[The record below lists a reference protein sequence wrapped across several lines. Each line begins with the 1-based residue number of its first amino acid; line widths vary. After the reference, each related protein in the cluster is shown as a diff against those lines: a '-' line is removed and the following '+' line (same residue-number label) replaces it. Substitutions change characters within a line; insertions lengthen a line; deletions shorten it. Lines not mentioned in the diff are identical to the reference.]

1 MATIKF
7 GSSIEASC
15 QAHVKVSTLNEEL
28 VDNDDTN
35 PARLVPCPFDKSH
48 QIRICRFPYHIIKCK
63 KNHPQLAKQ
72 MKTCSFNACH
82 VMPKHELDEH
92 TKTCPN
98 RIALFTEE
106 VCRQMEARNVE
117 NGSFRPRLMLQSPQT
132 LVKTGKRKPTRQSFH
147 LFGVKVHLPASCQ
160 CK

>member
-106 VCRQMEARNVE
+106 DGGEKCRKWE
-117 NGSFRPRLMLQSPQT
+117 
-132 LVKTGKRKPTRQSFH
+132 
-147 LFGVKVHLPASCQ
+147 LPASSHAPITPDPSEDWEKEADETVIPFIWGESSLA
-160 CK
+160 CKLPV